1 MLRMDITNLIT
12 ICSQQF
18 EKDADLYMVVDF
30 LNRNL
35 KEFDLVVGLSKSD
48 EDKLQITIYQERE
61 S

>member
-1 MLRMDITNLIT
+1 MDTTNLIT

-61 S
+61 R